1 MRHHERLM
9 LCAALLLG
17 VGNLIILTA
26 AFGPRAYANT
36 ARWLNDL
43 SATTVTIGEGDDAVA
58 LSARDGRLAWGD
70 APTSQAH
77 STAFA
82 NTYRILDALMKTD
95 QYADARVELQDTY
108 GARMK
113 DVQSEY
119 EAFRNQYQDI
129 GPDHPEYESAAA
141 RFQKL
146 VETRD
151 ALSAEANRA
160 FAALLSEQMESAYRE
175 VVTAVEVVADRRKID
190 IVLQFV
196 PTSEPFT
203 ADIPDAA
210 RAAIRGRTALRYPEG
225 LDITEAVMAEMA
237 LDIE

>member
-1 MRHHERLM
+1 M
-9 LCAALLLG
+9 LSAALLLG
-17 VGNLIILTA
+17 VSNLIILTV

-36 ARWLNDL
+36 ARWLNDI
-43 SATTVTIGEGDDAVA
+43 SATSVTIGEGDDAVA
-58 LSARDGRLAWGD
+58 LSARKGRLAWGD
-70 APTSQAH
+70 APTSRAH

-95 QYADARVELQDTY
+95 QYADVRIEMQESY

-113 DVQSEY
+113 DVQDEY
-119 EAFRNQYQDI
+119 EAFRNRYQDI

-146 VETRD
+146 VESRD

-160 FAALLSEQMESAYRE
+160 FAGLLSEQMEAAYRE
-175 VVTAVEVVADRRKID
+175 VVTAVEVVADRREID

-196 PTSEPFT
+196 PTSDPFA
-203 ADIPDAA
+203 ADMPEAA
-210 RAAIRGRTALRYPEG
+210 RAAIRGRSALRYPEA
-225 LDITEAVMAEMA
+225 LDITDAVMTEMA